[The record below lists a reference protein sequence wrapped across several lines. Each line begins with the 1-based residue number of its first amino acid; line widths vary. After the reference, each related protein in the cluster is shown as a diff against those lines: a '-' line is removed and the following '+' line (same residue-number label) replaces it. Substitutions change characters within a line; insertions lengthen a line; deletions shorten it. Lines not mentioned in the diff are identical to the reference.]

1 MLQSSAVIVIPW
13 LLALIATPLVIRW
26 ARAYDFIDHPTARKT
41 HQRPTPL
48 VGGIAVFG
56 AAAAGLLAA
65 SLFYP
70 PVSQGLWGYGSL
82 SVLGAGAFCMLLLG
96 LIDDKRDLPASF
108 KAVVQLGIAA
118 GTWYLGFRVGDVE
131 LPMGW
136 VIVDAALP
144 SFLLT
149 VGWIMIVS
157 NAFNLIDGIDGLSSG
172 VGLIVLLTLFVLA
185 ADHREA
191 VPVLGAL
198 AVAGSLAGFL
208 RFNLPPARIFLGD
221 CGALAVGYTA
231 AVVSIGTYQKGS
243 TAMVIALP
251 LLALALP
258 LLDVLLA
265 IVRRGLAHLRSQ
277 GLRGVTP
284 RAVIRALFRADRG
297 HIHDL
302 LLRSG
307 WSVRRILVS
316 LYGVCLLFA
325 FLALAMRRTDPTL
338 RWVVAVGIVLT
349 GLAVL
354 RGLERRV
361 ERRERSDEP
370 TPAHAQRRAAG

>member
-1 MLQSSAVIVIPW
+1 MLQFSAVIVLPW
-13 LLALIATPLVIRW
+13 LLALCVTPLVIRW
-26 ARAYDFIDHPTARKT
+26 ARAYEFIDYPRERHT
-41 HQRPTPL
+41 HERPTPF
-48 VGGIAVFG
+48 VGGVAVFG
-56 AAAAGLLAA
+56 SATLGLLVAA
-65 SLFYP
+65 LIYP
-70 PVSQGLWGYGSL
+70 PVAQGLWGYGSL
-82 SVLGAGAFCMLLLG
+82 SVLGVGVVCMLLLG
-96 LIDDKRDLPASF
+96 LVDDKIDLSVTF
-108 KAVVQLGIAA
+108 KVVAQLGIAA
-118 GTWYLGFRVGDVE
+118 ATWFLGFRVGYVE

-136 VIVDAALP
+136 VIIDAALP

-149 VGWIMIVS
+149 VGWIMVVS
-157 NAFNLIDGIDGLSSG
+157 NAFNLIDGLDGLSSG

-185 ADHREA
+185 ADQREA
-191 VPVLGAL
+191 VPVLAAL
-198 AVAGSLAGFL
+198 AVGGALAGFL

-221 CGALAVGYTA
+221 CGALPLGYTA

-251 LLALALP
+251 LLALGLP

-284 RAVIRALFRADRG
+284 RAVVRAVFRADRG
-297 HIHDL
+297 HVHDL

-307 WSVRRILVS
+307 WSVRRILAS

-325 FLALAMRRTDPTL
+325 FLALAMRRVDPTL
-338 RWVVAVGIVLT
+338 RWVVAVGIVLA

-361 ERRERSDEP
+361 ERMEHRDKSA
-370 TPAHAQRRAAG
+370 PAHAQRRAAG